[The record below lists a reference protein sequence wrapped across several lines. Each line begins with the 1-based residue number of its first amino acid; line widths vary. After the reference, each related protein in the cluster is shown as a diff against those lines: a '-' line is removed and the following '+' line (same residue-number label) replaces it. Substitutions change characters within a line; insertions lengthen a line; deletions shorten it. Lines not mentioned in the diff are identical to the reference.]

1 MHATVKTLAAV
12 SAVAVSLG
20 VAAAAVPQ
28 VAQAAMW
35 YGWNGP
41 NPSPQFRA
49 YLAKQYFMLA
59 DGEDQDWE
67 TSDSN
72 YLRSAGVAALNGHPI
87 LPHPLEDVHIVS
99 SAPGELEG
107 ARNFLLN
114 VARNGAAEKMPGAY
128 ARALS
133 SFDCW
138 VEEQEAEPNASHNT
152 QQCKIRYM
160 RNANLL
166 SSLAGTTTTTTVVE
180 REKLRTLHSVYFAWN
195 KYDLTP
201 QAREK
206 LQAART
212 MLSDVNNGKLII
224 TGYADTSG
232 SAAYNQKLSEKR
244 AQTVANYLQLPADR
258 FEVRVRGFGERN
270 LPVPTADGVRKP
282 ENRVV
287 DISVRANRYS
297 TTTETQQQ

>member
-1 MHATVKTLAAV
+1 MHATVKTLAAF

-41 NPSPQFRA
+41 NPSPQFRE

-72 YLRSAGVAALNGHPI
+72 YLRSAGVATLNGHPI
-87 LPHPLEDVHIVS
+87 LPHPLENVNIVS

-133 SFDCW
+133 AFDCW

-152 QQCKIRYM
+152 QQCKIRYL

-166 SSLAGTTTTTTVVE
+166 ASLASATTTVVE
-180 REKLRTLHSVYFAWN
+180 RENLRTLHSVYFAWN
-195 KYDLTP
+195 KADLTP

-206 LQAART
+206 LQGARV
-212 MLSDVNNGKLII
+212 MLSDVNTGKLII
-224 TGYADTSG
+224 TGYADSSG
-232 SAAYNQKLSEKR
+232 SAAYNQVLSEKR
-244 AQTVANYLQLPADR
+244 ARTVADYLGLPAER
-258 FEVRVRGFGERN
+258 FEVRVRGFGERH
-270 LPVPTADGVRKP
+270 LRVPTADGVRKP

-287 DISVRANRYS
+287 DISVNADRYKA
-297 TTTETQQQ
+297 TTETNQQ